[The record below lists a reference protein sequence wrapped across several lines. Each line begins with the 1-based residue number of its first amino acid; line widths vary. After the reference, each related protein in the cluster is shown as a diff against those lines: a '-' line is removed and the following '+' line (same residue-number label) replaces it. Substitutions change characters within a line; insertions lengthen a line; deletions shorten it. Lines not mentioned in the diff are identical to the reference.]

1 VHLLSL
7 VCASRSNLLVVH
19 TWSDAWSHIFTRKS
33 ATWVLFSSAAK
44 RKV

>member
-7 VCASRSNLLVVH
+7 VVR

-33 ATWVLFSSAAK
+33 ATWVLFSSAAT